1 MAIVNSWLAL
11 EATLAAIQPAL
22 AAAQHP
28 WWILGSAAVA
38 LHGAELAEIR
48 DVDVLLDPRD
58 CAAVFERLGI
68 AVRSGQGDGQFR
80 SEVFQ
85 RWDQASLPVELFAG
99 FRLFEQGAWH
109 ELLPESRVAVLVGEV
124 TVYLPERT
132 ELIAILQ
139 RFGRPKDLLRI
150 AALSPSARSPSR
162 SGSA

>member
-1 MAIVNSWLAL
+1 MTTRLAL

-22 AAAQHP
+22 AAAQHR

-38 LHGAELAEIR
+38 LHGAELHEIR

-58 CAAVFERLGI
+58 CPAVFARLGI
-68 AVRSGQGDGQFR
+68 AVQAGQGDGQFR

-85 RWDQASLPVELFAG
+85 RWDQGSLPVELFAG
-99 FRLFEQGAWH
+99 FKLCERGVWH
-109 ELLPESRVAVLVGEV
+109 DLLPQSRMPVQAGAV
-124 TVYLPERT
+124 TVYVPARG
-132 ELIAILQ
+132 ELIAMLQ

-150 AALSPSARSPSR
+150 AALNSSAPSPSR

>member
-1 MAIVNSWLAL
+1 MAIVTTRLAL

-22 AAAQHP
+22 AAAQHR

-38 LHGAELAEIR
+38 LHGAELHEIR

-58 CAAVFERLGI
+58 CPAVFARLGI
-68 AVRSGQGDGQFR
+68 AVQAGQGDGQFR

-85 RWDQASLPVELFAG
+85 RWDQGSLPVELFAG
-99 FRLFEQGAWH
+99 FKLCERGVWH
-109 ELLPESRVAVLVGEV
+109 DLLPQSRMPVQAGAV
-124 TVYLPERT
+124 TVYVPARG
-132 ELIAILQ
+132 ELIAMLQ

-150 AALSPSARSPSR
+150 AALNSSAPSPSR

>member
-1 MAIVNSWLAL
+1 MAIVTTRFAL

-22 AAAQHP
+22 GAAQQR

-38 LHGAELAEIR
+38 LHGAELHEIR

-58 CAAVFERLGI
+58 CPAVFARLGI
-68 AVRSGQGDGQFR
+68 AVQSGQGDGQFR

-99 FRLFEQGAWH
+99 FKLCEQGVWH
-109 ELLPESRVAVLVGEV
+109 ELLPQSRMPVQAGAV
-124 TVYLPERT
+124 TVYIPERD
-132 ELIAILQ
+132 ELIAMLQ

-150 AALSPSARSPSR
+150 AALSPSGQFPSR

>member
-1 MAIVNSWLAL
+1 MAIVTTRLAL

-22 AAAQHP
+22 AAAQHR

-38 LHGAELAEIR
+38 LHGAELHEIR

-58 CAAVFERLGI
+58 CPAVFARLGI
-68 AVRSGQGDGQFR
+68 AVQAGQGDGQFR

-85 RWDQASLPVELFAG
+85 RWDQGSLPVELFAG
-99 FRLFEQGAWH
+99 FKLCERGVWH
-109 ELLPESRVAVLVGEV
+109 DLLPQSRMPLQAGAVTAYVPARG
-124 TVYLPERT
+124 
-132 ELIAILQ
+132 ELIAMLQ

-150 AALSPSARSPSR
+150 AALNSSAPSPSR